1 MSEKLPIISG
11 NARFFGANIDKAR
24 GEGYDLDMGN
34 EIGIKL
40 ADGSFYSV
48 LEEDFTGRKKLV
60 VTTSR
65 DNQDSVQIDL
75 YRGSE
80 EGAETFLGSLMLENL
95 NPAPKREPEIEL
107 QLGLDSLGNLE
118 AVASDLMSGEKKSL
132 SLSLP
137 AAGAETSPLEELG
150 LEEETQVRPAAAI
163 AGSSTHARAEPVVET
178 RLAGESY
185 PVGPDRRKAPLERRR
200 PGALAV
206 IGFVLLGLLV
216 LAGAAYLI
224 YRLVDGERIPRL
236 FGGGR
241 ESALPQASETPPAPK
256 TEAAPP
262 KPAAP
267 KTAAVPQPSAE
278 QAPAKPSTEGIWYRI
293 VWGDTLWDLA
303 GTYYRNPWLYPR
315 LAKANKIPNPDLI
328 IAGHRLFIPKK

>member
-1 MSEKLPIISG
+1 
-11 NARFFGANIDKAR
+11 
-24 GEGYDLDMGN
+24 MGN

-65 DNQDSVQIDL
+65 DNQESVQIDL

-80 EGAETFLGSLMLENL
+80 EGAEAFLGSLTLENIQ
-95 NPAPKREPEIEL
+95 PAPKREPEIEL
-107 QLGLDSLGNLE
+107 QMGLDSRGNLE
-118 AVASDLMSGEKKSL
+118 AVASDLLSGEKRSL
-132 SLSLP
+132 SVSLP
-137 AAGAETSPLEELG
+137 PTGAETAPLEELD
-150 LEEETQVRPAAAI
+150 LEEETRGRPAAAI
-163 AGSSTHARAEPVVET
+163 AGSSTHPRAKPVAET
-178 RLAGESY
+178 RLAGETY
-185 PVGPDRRKAPLERRR
+185 PVGATDRRKAPLEPRR
-200 PGALAV
+200 PSVLAV

-224 YRLVDGERIPRL
+224 YRLLDGERIPRL

-241 ESALPQASETPPAPK
+241 ESSLPRADEAPAEPELEPVQPKLAEEPAPK
-256 TEAAPP
+256 TE
-262 KPAAP
+262 KPAA
-267 KTAAVPQPSAE
+267 AAQEPAAE
-278 QAPAKPSTEGIWYRI
+278 PPAEGIWYRI

>member
-1 MSEKLPIISG
+1 
-11 NARFFGANIDKAR
+11 
-24 GEGYDLDMGN
+24 MGN

-48 LEEDFTGRKKLV
+48 LEQDFTGRKKLV

-80 EGAETFLGSLMLENL
+80 EGAEAFLGTLLLENL
-95 NPAPKREPEIEL
+95 SPAPKREPEIEL
-107 QLGLDSLGNLE
+107 QLGLDGQGNLE

-132 SLSLP
+132 SLSLTS
-137 AAGAETSPLEELG
+137 AGAGASGLEELD
-150 LEEETQVRPAAAI
+150 LEEETQVRPAAAM
-163 AGSSTHARAEPVVET
+163 AGAPVAET

-185 PVGPDRRKAPLERRR
+185 PVGEADRRKAPLERRR
-200 PGALAV
+200 PGVLAV
-206 IGFVLLGLLV
+206 IGFVILGLVV

-224 YRLVDGERIPRL
+224 YRLVGGERIPRL
-236 FGGGR
+236 LGGR
-241 ESALPQASETPPAPK
+241 ESSAPQAMEAPEAPK
-256 TEAAPP
+256 AE
-262 KPAAP
+262 AP
-267 KTAAVPQPSAE
+267 KTAAAPPVPAPTTQPAAQ
-278 QAPAKPSTEGIWYRI
+278 QAPAKPAAQAAEKPAAQAAETEGIWYRI

>member
-1 MSEKLPIISG
+1 
-11 NARFFGANIDKAR
+11 
-24 GEGYDLDMGN
+24 MGS

-75 YRGSE
+75 YRGSQ
-80 EGAETFLGSLMLENL
+80 EGAEAFIGSLMIENIQ
-95 NPAPKREPEIEL
+95 PAPKREPEIEL
-107 QLGLDSLGNLE
+107 QLGLDSRGNLE
-118 AVASDLMSGEKKSL
+118 AFASDPMSGEKQSL
-132 SLSLP
+132 SVSLP
-137 AAGAETSPLEELG
+137 SLGSADTAPLEDLD
-150 LEEETQVRPAAAI
+150 LEGETQARPAP
-163 AGSSTHARAEPVVET
+163 GDEPFG
-178 RLAGESY
+178 RKGLAGESY
-185 PVGPDRRKAPLERRR
+185 PVGTADRRKAPLEPRR
-200 PGALAV
+200 PRLLAV

-224 YRLVDGERIPRL
+224 YRLLDGERIPRL
-236 FGGGR
+236 FGGGGQVTR
-241 ESALPQASETPPAPK
+241 PEPVQPEPPV
-256 TEAAPP
+256 
-262 KPAAP
+262 KPAAQKP
-267 KTAAVPQPSAE
+267 AAEKPAAK
-278 QAPAKPSTEGIWYRI
+278 APAAEKPAAAKTPAAAEKPAAEKPAAAQPAAAPAPADGVWYRI

-315 LAKANKIPNPDLI
+315 LAKANKIANPDLI

>member
-1 MSEKLPIISG
+1 
-11 NARFFGANIDKAR
+11 
-24 GEGYDLDMGN
+24 MGN

-80 EGAETFLGSLMLENL
+80 EGAEAFLGSLTLQNIQL
-95 NPAPKREPEIEL
+95 APKREPEIEL
-107 QLGLDSLGNLE
+107 LLGLDSHGKLE
-118 AVASDLMSGEKKSL
+118 AVASDPLSGEKKSL
-132 SLSLP
+132 TLSL
-137 AAGAETSPLEELG
+137 ASAGARSAPLEELD
-150 LEEETQVRPAAAI
+150 LEAETQARPVAA
-163 AGSSTHARAEPVVET
+163 SRAEPVVET

-185 PVGPDRRKAPLERRR
+185 PVGATDRRKAAVEPRR

-206 IGFVLLGLLV
+206 IGFVLLGLIV

-224 YRLVDGERIPRL
+224 YRLLD
-236 FGGGR
+236 GGR
-241 ESALPQASETPPAPK
+241 LPKLFSGREAPSTQVVEAPAQPEPAPQAPVQPA
-256 TEAAPP
+256 
-262 KPAAP
+262 KPAAKP
-267 KTAAVPQPSAE
+267 VEPPAQA
-278 QAPAKPSTEGIWYRI
+278 APAETPAQAEGVWYRI

-315 LAKANKIPNPDLI
+315 LAKANKIANPDLI
-328 IAGHRLFIPKK
+328 IAGHRLFIPK

>member
-1 MSEKLPIISG
+1 L
-11 NARFFGANIDKAR
+11 N
-24 GEGYDLDMGN
+24 MGS

-75 YRGSE
+75 YRGSL
-80 EGAETFLGSLMLENL
+80 EGAEAFIGSLMIENIQ
-95 NPAPKREPEIEL
+95 PAPKREPEIEL
-107 QLGLDSLGNLE
+107 QLGLDSSGNLE
-118 AVASDLMSGEKKSL
+118 ALASDPLSGEKQSL
-132 SLSLP
+132 SVSLP
-137 AAGAETSPLEELG
+137 ATGDTAPLEDLD
-150 LEEETQVRPAAAI
+150 LEGETQVRSAP
-163 AGSSTHARAEPVVET
+163 GEEPFG
-178 RLAGESY
+178 RKGLAGESY
-185 PVGPDRRKAPLERRR
+185 PVGTEDRRKAPLEPRR
-200 PGALAV
+200 PRVLAV

-224 YRLVDGERIPRL
+224 YRLLDGERIPRL
-236 FGGGR
+236 FGGG
-241 ESALPQASETPPAPK
+241 SEVTRPEPV
-256 TEAAPP
+256 PP
-262 KPAAP
+262 KPAEKPAAQAAAKPAADPAAEKPAAAP
-267 KTAAVPQPSAE
+267 VAAQPAASPAQAQVAPAGQAAAQPSA
-278 QAPAKPSTEGIWYRI
+278 AEGIWYRI

>member
-1 MSEKLPIISG
+1 L
-11 NARFFGANIDKAR
+11 N
-24 GEGYDLDMGN
+24 MGG
-34 EIGIKL
+34 EIGVKL

-75 YRGSE
+75 YRGSQ
-80 EGAETFLGSLMLENL
+80 EGAEAFIGSLMIENIQ
-95 NPAPKREPEIEL
+95 PAPKREPEIEL
-107 QLGLDSLGNLE
+107 QLGLDAEGNLE
-118 AVASDLMSGEKKSL
+118 AFASDPMTGEKQSL
-132 SLSLP
+132 SVSLS
-137 AAGAETSPLEELG
+137 AAGDTAPLEDLD
-150 LEEETQVRPAAAI
+150 LEGETQARPVE
-163 AGSSTHARAEPVVET
+163 EPFG
-178 RLAGESY
+178 RKGLAGESY
-185 PVGPDRRKAPLERRR
+185 PVGAEDRRKAPLEPRR
-200 PGALAV
+200 PRVLAV

-216 LAGAAYLI
+216 LAGAAYLVW
-224 YRLVDGERIPRL
+224 RLLDGERIPRL
-236 FGGGR
+236 FGGG
-241 ESALPQASETPPAPK
+241 SEVTRPEPGPPEPAEKPAATAP
-256 TEAAPP
+256 AAE

-267 KTAAVPQPSAE
+267 KPAAEKPVAAQPAAQPAAAQSAE
-278 QAPAKPSTEGIWYRI
+278 AEGMWYRI